1 MLELLLSELC
11 CYRTFIRVTTSDQSE
26 WSIQER
32 CDVSSDEN
40 RDDPPTETS
49 FFKVGIFSHLLNFLE
64 DIELQKCACRL
75 LGMFLLDF

>member
-49 FFKVGIFSHLLNFLE
+49 FFESGYFFPSTKFPGRYRTAEV
-64 DIELQKCACRL
+64 CT
-75 LGMFLLDF
+75 